1 MYRKRWTVSPR
12 CSSGKASDMIDL
24 RLERGHVSLTV
35 ASQVMGVSRQRVH
48 QLLKAGRIAGAF
60 LMDCGDGR
68 EIWCI
73 PRNSL
78 KPKEKQCSTSL
89 A

>member
-1 MYRKRWTVSPR
+1 MLS
-12 CSSGKASDMIDL
+12 L

-35 ASQVMGVSRQRVH
+35 ASQLMGVSRQRVH

-60 LMDCGDGR
+60 LIDCGDGR

-78 KPKEKQCSTSL
+78 NIKDKQNEQIRNPTPHTV
-89 A
+89 

>member
-1 MYRKRWTVSPR
+1 MVSPR
-12 CSSGKASDMIDL
+12 CSNGKVSDMIDL

-35 ASQVMGVSRQRVH
+35 ASQLMGVSRQRVH
-48 QLLKAGRIAGAF
+48 QLLKAGRIVGAF

-78 KPKEKQCSTSL
+78 KLKEKNT
-89 A
+89 